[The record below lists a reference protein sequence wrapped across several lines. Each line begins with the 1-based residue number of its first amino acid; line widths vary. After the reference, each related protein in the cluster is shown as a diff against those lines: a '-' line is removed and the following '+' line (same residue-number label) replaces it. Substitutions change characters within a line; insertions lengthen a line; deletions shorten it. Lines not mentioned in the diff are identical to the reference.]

1 MKRLTL
7 IRHAKSDWDDPR
19 LSDHDRPLNERGL
32 RAAPAVG
39 AELARRG
46 VLPDLLLSSTAVRA
60 AATAELV
67 AAELG
72 IFPREIQRDNAL
84 YLASVGEYERTIA
97 AVDDTGGIDHVMAF
111 AHNPGTHDF
120 AHHLTGGSEIGRF
133 ITCAV
138 AMLELDI
145 DHWGEIGTGCGRLV
159 DFFTPH
165 DLS

>member
-1 MKRLTL
+1 MKLLTL
-7 IRHAKSDWDDPR
+7 IRHAKSDWDNPILR
-19 LSDHDRPLNERGL
+19 DHDRPLNERGL

-72 IFPREIQRDNAL
+72 IVPREIQRDNAL
-84 YLASVGEYERTIA
+84 YLASVGEYERTVA
-97 AVDDTGGIDHVMAF
+97 AVDDAGGIDHVMAF

-120 AHHLTGGSEIGRF
+120 AHHLTGGAEIDRF

-145 DHWGEIGTGCGRLV
+145 DHWGEIGAGCGRLV
-159 DFFTPH
+159 AFFTPH
-165 DLS
+165 DL